1 MNIDSILTEWS
12 YRLPS
17 GYPTKSKDYE
27 LLYHVILEMTDC
39 SPLVARNIVNKAQG
53 LNEAEGEDNLIDF
66 TQLNLPENL
75 QQQVEERYANLSSSE
90 QEEFNKNYRKHSI
103 QSYMNTG
110 YKPFTK
116 FYV

>member
-53 LNEAEGEDNLIDF
+53 LNEQTDPDNQIDF
-66 TQLNLPENL
+66 TQFGVS
-75 QQQVEERYANLSSSE
+75 QDMIDQIQDRYDNLSAEE
-90 QEEFNKNYRKHSI
+90 QADFNNNYRKRK
-103 QSYMNTG
+103 NLN
-110 YKPFTK
+110 
-116 FYV
+116 